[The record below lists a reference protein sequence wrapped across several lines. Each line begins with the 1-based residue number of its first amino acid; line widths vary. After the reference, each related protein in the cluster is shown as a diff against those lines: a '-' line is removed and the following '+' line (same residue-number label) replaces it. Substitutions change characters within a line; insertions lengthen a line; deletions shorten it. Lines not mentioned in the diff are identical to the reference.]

1 MLLRILRTNVL
12 LTLCAAIG
20 AAQGIPGYQARRTA
34 DEITVD
40 GRLTEFTWRIANRV
54 GDFRNIR
61 EPESRDVPPT
71 QAALAWDDRNLYVMF
86 VCEDPQPWSDM
97 FERDMHLWEQEVV
110 EVFLDPDG
118 DGEDYPELEVSPH
131 NVVVDL
137 LIPAPGKVPAD
148 EAARWNIEGLR
159 TAVGKDG
166 AGWSVEMAIPWASLG
181 EAGVSGAPRIGERWR
196 VGLYRIERPGGL
208 SQDRDDSN
216 DKFLAWSVTARSFHE
231 PWRFG
236 VVEFVLR

>member
-1 MLLRILRTNVL
+1 MLLRTNVL
-12 LTLCAAIG
+12 IIFSAAIG
-20 AAQGIPGYQARRTA
+20 CAQGIPGYQARRTA
-34 DEITVD
+34 DEIVVD
-40 GRLTEFTWRIANRV
+40 GRLTEFTWRVANRV

-61 EPESRDVPPT
+61 EPDNRNVLPT

-86 VCEDPQPWSDM
+86 VCEDPQPWSNM

-118 DGEDYPELEVSPH
+118 DGENYPELEVSPH

-137 LIPAPGKVPAD
+137 LIPAPGRISAD
-148 EAARWNIEGLR
+148 EAARWNIEGLK

-166 AGWSVEMAIPWASLG
+166 AGWSVEIAIPWASLD
-181 EAGVSGAPRIGERWR
+181 EAGVRSAPRIGERWR

-208 SQDRDDSN
+208 GEKPDDAQAE
-216 DKFLAWSVTARSFHE
+216 LQAWSVTKRSFHE